1 MNDLKQHY
9 ALACAGTCQGTHAVI
24 ENRRTKTSCD
34 MQLTQKQEKIENVHD
49 FHPDFDWIQGKHNR
63 VFIVVLH
70 RDVIDSRQVD
80 APLGM
85 TLSIVASIRQPY
97 RCDRIDKI

>member
-1 MNDLKQHY
+1 MRLMKIVAEVQLFLSSTAFIITIIIMIIIIIINILS
-9 ALACAGTCQGTHAVI
+9 LLEVGRLSEVRLTRPV
-24 ENRRTKTSCD
+24 RT
-34 MQLTQKQEKIENVHD
+34 
-49 FHPDFDWIQGKHNR
+49 
-63 VFIVVLH
+63 

-97 RCDRIDKI
+97 RCGRIDKI

>member
-1 MNDLKQHY
+1 MNGLMSTHIRCLVSKPESLKDKQ
-9 ALACAGTCQGTHAVI
+9 
-24 ENRRTKTSCD
+24 TKSIN
-34 MQLTQKQEKIENVHD
+34 L
-49 FHPDFDWIQGKHNR
+49 
-63 VFIVVLH
+63 VVTT

-97 RCDRIDKI
+97 RCGRIDKI